1 MLIETRNRRISEKI
15 EMFETKCFQFQLAHS
30 DASSPALR
38 ALFSWA
44 LTSAARSLHNSPLT
58 IDGLQTRIWTALSP
72 SPPPST
78 LHLWPAIIISP
89 SIAPTVHPPDT
100 AEAAQQAP
108 LRQKVLPPQTTHLQL
123 NIPCLHPNQVILSH
137 LNRRFLWRG
146 KTLVNHQVK

>member
-1 MLIETRNRRISEKI
+1 
-15 EMFETKCFQFQLAHS
+15 MFETKCFQFQLAPS

-38 ALFSWA
+38 VLFSWA
-44 LTSAARSLHNSPLT
+44 LT

-108 LRQKVLPPQTTHLQL
+108 LRQKVLPPHTSRLQL
-123 NIPCLHPNQVILSH
+123 NIRGLHPNQVILSN

-146 KTLVNHQVK
+146 KTLVNHK